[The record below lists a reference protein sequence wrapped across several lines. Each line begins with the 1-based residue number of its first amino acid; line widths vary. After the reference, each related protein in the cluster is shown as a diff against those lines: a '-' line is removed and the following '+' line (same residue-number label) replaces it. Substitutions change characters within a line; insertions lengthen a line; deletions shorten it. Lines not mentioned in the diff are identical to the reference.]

1 MLKLAAID
9 KYVKQTATI
18 LSTVLDMDVLICD
31 SELLIIADSSKINN
45 CENSCLNPDSILT
58 NVMESQQPVILE
70 SKELYYGCQKC
81 PSRNICDV
89 ESIVGVP
96 ILLDG
101 ITIGSIGVY
110 ADTLDKKKDLIGKQ
124 DYFIKFINRMC
135 DLMIGKL
142 VDDTRNREINILRKR
157 LVAIM
162 DTMVDAVA
170 AVDKEGKFIY
180 SNHRFKELVG
190 NKYCKDASIYDY
202 LVNEEVEKSVGQS
215 KNIKNKEV
223 YMKSSEEEIFCLLST
238 KSIEFED
245 ENIGTVFIL
254 KSMVDVYKEVNDLSI
269 MDLPTSFDDILGES
283 ESMGRLKED
292 ARQIA
297 GSGSTVLIQGESGTG
312 KELLARAIHNYGEYS
327 DKPFIAVNCAAI
339 PDNLL
344 ESELFGYE
352 EGAFSGAKKGG
363 KLGKFQLAHEGTIFL
378 DEIGEMP
385 LHLQPKILRVLQE
398 REIEKLGGTGTI
410 PVSVRVIAATNKNL
424 EELIKEGKYREDL
437 FYRLNVIPFKM
448 TPLRERKEDIPLL
461 LEYFLHKYNDS
472 LGKNIKGYTME
483 AEKAL
488 VNFRWK
494 GNVRE
499 LQNVV
504 EYMVNMSSEEYL
516 IYEIIPLNLREHM
529 ESGRVEAD
537 GIPKIDDV
545 LKDLI
550 QKAIGIYGD
559 TVEGK
564 TKAAEALG
572 ISRATL
578 YRKLKE

>member
-142 VDDTRNREINILRKR
+142 ADDTRNREINILRKR

>member
-1 MLKLAAID
+1 MLKLATID
-9 KYVKQTATI
+9 NYVKQTATI

-31 SELLIIADSSKINN
+31 NELLIIADSSEINN

-58 NVMESQQPVILE
+58 KVMESGHPVILE
-70 SKELYYGCQKC
+70 SRDEYYGCQKC
-81 PSRNICDV
+81 PSRDICDV

-96 ILLDG
+96 IILEDT
-101 ITIGSIGVY
+101 TIGSIGVY
-110 ADTLDKKKDLIGKQ
+110 ADTPEKKQDLIGKQ

-142 VDDTRNREINILRKR
+142 IDETRSREINILRKR
-157 LVAIM
+157 LMTIM

-170 AVDKEGKFIY
+170 AVDKDGLFIY
-180 SNHRFKELVG
+180 SNNRFKELVG
-190 NKYCKDASIYDY
+190 CEHHEDSIIYDY
-202 LVNEEVEKSVGQS
+202 LVNEEVERTVGQS
-215 KNIKNKEV
+215 NDIKNKEV
-223 YMKSSEEEIFCLLST
+223 YVKSSGEEIFCLLST
-238 KSIEFED
+238 KPIEFED
-245 ENIGTVFIL
+245 ENIGTVFTL
-254 KSMVDVYKEVNDLSI
+254 KNMVDVYKEVNDLSI
-269 MDLPTSFDDILGES
+269 MNLPTSFDDILGDS
-283 ESMGRLKED
+283 ESMVRLKEN

-297 GSGSTVLIQGESGTG
+297 ESGSTVLIQGESGTG
-312 KELLARAIHNYGEYS
+312 KELLARAIHNYGEYR
-327 DKPFIAVNCAAI
+327 DKPFIAINCAAI

-385 LHLQPKILRVLQE
+385 LHLQPKLLRVLQE
-398 REIEKLGGTGTI
+398 KEIEKLGGTGTI
-410 PVSVRVIAATNKNL
+410 PINVRVIAATNKNL

-448 TPLRERKEDIPLL
+448 IPLRERKKDIPLL
-461 LEYFLHKYNDS
+461 LEYFLNKYNDS
-472 LGKNIKGYTME
+472 LGKNIRGYTME
-483 AEKAL
+483 AEKTL
-488 VNFRWK
+488 VKYRWK

-516 IYEIIPLNLREHM
+516 IYENIPLNVREYM
-529 ESGRVEAD
+529 ESGKSEEVE
-537 GIPKIDDV
+537 IPKFDDV
-545 LKDLI
+545 LKELI
-550 QKAIGIYGD
+550 QKAIGVYGD

-564 TKAAEALG
+564 TLAAKALG